1 MLECAVHSIEV
12 LKTQMLRVFE
22 KYPLEETE
30 HIRGLFWGTVI
41 GSWLLTFVKQ
51 NGRRNYSIVDR
62 LWPIFPA
69 GLVVQ
74 WTYDRWTQDIAK
86 NGQAIVAVALVI
98 IWSIRLSYNSA
109 RRGDYALGAEDY
121 RWKVVRKRM
130 EQCYFIPRIAKGI
143 VWELFNAV
151 FISWFQLAL
160 LYHLVVPVRQLLYA
174 YTSEWSIGTFI
185 LALLMV
191 GLLVGEALAD
201 QQQFNFQ
208 QLKKQ
213 GGEERSGDVAA
224 GFVSTGLWRFS
235 RHPNVFCEQAFW
247 LAMAVF
253 CGRALGT
260 EAEGEC
266 CHLFVGS
273 FVLIALMWGSVS
285 LTESISSQK
294 YPLYQAYQLRTS
306 RLIPCTPLS
315 NAQVIAR
322 AHKHRSRA

>member
-1 MLECAVHSIEV
+1 MIAVI
-12 LKTQMLRVFE
+12 
-22 KYPLEETE
+22 
-30 HIRGLFWGTVI
+30 
-41 GSWLLTFVKQ
+41 
-51 NGRRNYSIVDR
+51 
-62 LWPIFPA
+62 
-69 GLVVQ
+69 LVV
-74 WTYDRWTQDIAK
+74 
-86 NGQAIVAVALVI
+86 V
-98 IWSIRLSYNSA
+98 WSVRLTYNSA
-109 RRGDYALGAEDY
+109 RRGDYAVGAEDY
-121 RWKVVRKRM
+121 RWEVVRKRM
-130 EQCYFIPRIAKGI
+130 ELCPFIPHIAQGI
-143 VWELFNAV
+143 VWELFNVV

-174 YTSEWSIGTFI
+174 SSSQWSVSTFI
-185 LALLMV
+185 LALVMV
-191 GLLVGEALAD
+191 ALLIGEAVAD

-213 GGEERSGDVAA
+213 SGEEPNGDVAA

-253 CGRALGT
+253 CGRAFGA

-273 FVLIALMWGSVS
+273 LVLIALMWGSVS